1 MFALLNTFFPKAAEQ
16 PAKRKKGIGKTMSY
30 KVKEIG
36 LKLVLCL
43 LPTPPPT
50 ENCDE
55 YFLEWKAA
63 EVIGHIFASTPIT
76 KKQITCPGSDNSFFK
91 TLLECV
97 VIAGSKE
104 KY

>member
-1 MFALLNTFFPKAAEQ
+1 
-16 PAKRKKGIGKTMSY
+16 MSY

-76 KKQITCPGSDNSFFK
+76 KNR
-91 TLLECV
+91 
-97 VIAGSKE
+97 
-104 KY
+104 